1 MTNLPFFCHMRMF
14 HDIYQVSFPGK
25 CKKSRQLRTVSHQRK
40 SWCDEKGQEQKRQQ
54 KGVICYERMLWFCG
68 LKKRLITRTTN
79 GFFRLL
85 PKNIRGFLKEYL
97 LSKKTKLI
105 FSISLRNSFLVT
117 NFLFKCIEN
126 FALPLYSDTVSFIT
140 KKETNVLFALKIDSS
155 MKIINHSNCLPKTF
169 FTHFPDYCLCRG
181 FYY

>member
-1 MTNLPFFCHMRMF
+1 MIFFSLLLVNQKLSWQICLFFCHMRMF

-85 PKNIRGFLKEYL
+85 PKNIREFLKEYL
-97 LSKKTKLI
+97 LYKNWF

-117 NFLFKCIEN
+117 NFLFKCIE
-126 FALPLYSDTVSFIT
+126 FCTTPLFWHCFIHYQ
-140 KKETNVLFALKIDSS
+140 KRD
-155 MKIINHSNCLPKTF
+155 
-169 FTHFPDYCLCRG
+169 
-181 FYY
+181 